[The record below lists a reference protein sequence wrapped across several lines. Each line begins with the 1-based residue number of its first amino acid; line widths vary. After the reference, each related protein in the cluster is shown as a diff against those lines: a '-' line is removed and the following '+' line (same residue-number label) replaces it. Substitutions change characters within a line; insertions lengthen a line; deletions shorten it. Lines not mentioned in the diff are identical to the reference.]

1 MVGELKEGNAMKHD
15 MQAWLAG
22 LFGPG
27 PKKPLPI
34 LSFPGAQWLG
44 VCVRSLVT
52 SAQLQA
58 DCMLA
63 VAKRTPAAAAVSPMD
78 LSVEAECFGAPVRFA
93 DDEVPT
99 IPEAIV
105 QDEEDARRLPVP
117 AVGAGRTGL
126 CLEAVSKAAALPL
139 DRPVL
144 AGVIGPYSLAGRLM
158 GVTDILYACFD
169 EPETVHLVL
178 EKATR
183 FLKDYMLAFRQA
195 GANGIIL
202 AEPLAGL
209 LSPAMGGEFSC
220 EYVARLIADVQ
231 SEDFPVIYHN
241 CGDATIPMA
250 SQIASIGAKAYHFGN
265 AIRLADIL
273 PLMPKDALVMG
284 NVDPAGQFS
293 QGTPASIEADTRR
306 VLQECSGFD
315 NFLLS
320 SGCDIPPQASWD
332 NIDAFFQASQAFY
345 LSK

>member
-1 MVGELKEGNAMKHD
+1 MKHD

-34 LSFPGAQWLG
+34 LSFPGAQLLG

-78 LSVEAECFGAPVRFA
+78 LSVEVECFGAPVRFA

-105 QDEEDARRLPVP
+105 QDEEDA
-117 AVGAGRTGL
+117 
-126 CLEAVSKAAALPL
+126 
-139 DRPVL
+139 
-144 AGVIGPYSLAGRLM
+144 
-158 GVTDILYACFD
+158 
-169 EPETVHLVL
+169 
-178 EKATR
+178 
-183 FLKDYMLAFRQA
+183 
-195 GANGIIL
+195 
-202 AEPLAGL
+202 
-209 LSPAMGGEFSC
+209 
-220 EYVARLIADVQ
+220 
-231 SEDFPVIYHN
+231 
-241 CGDATIPMA
+241 
-250 SQIASIGAKAYHFGN
+250 
-265 AIRLADIL
+265 
-273 PLMPKDALVMG
+273 
-284 NVDPAGQFS
+284 
-293 QGTPASIEADTRR
+293 RR

-332 NIDAFFQASQAFY
+332 NIDAFFHASQAFY